1 MLTARNALQRS
12 TSAALTKFVSRR
24 CQSTSTMGA
33 IAGQHVHP
41 VQAYAEKKDF
51 STVMTQ
57 ADRSQEEAIR
67 ERIHLTSLVA
77 AIQQRT
83 ALHQQQQQ
91 ANPSKNDASR
101 KVAKA
106 RHMSLVD
113 AADAA
118 RDGEAYDKILIL
130 LHHGEAQHQVFE
142 RRWVEAGNG
151 TVDDA
156 QNDEDYPA
164 DPMLTGKVS
173 AFPRIQ
179 KTKIYAYVCES
190 ETEEVHR

>member
-1 MLTARNALQRS
+1 
-12 TSAALTKFVSRR
+12 
-24 CQSTSTMGA
+24 MGA
-33 IAGQHVHP
+33 IAGQHAHP

-57 ADRSQEEAIR
+57 ADQSQEEAIR

-83 ALHQQQQQ
+83 ALNQQQQQ
-91 ANPSKNDASR
+91 ANTSSNNDASR

-106 RHMSLVD
+106 QHMSLVE
-113 AADAA
+113 AADAV

-130 LHHGEAQHQVFE
+130 MHHGEAEHQVFE

-151 TVDDA
+151 TIDDA

-173 AFPRIQ
+173 TVCTRGHNAIYRCVRAVQYQQIQ
-179 KTKIYAYVCES
+179 NCAVDEGVYNM
-190 ETEEVHR
+190 H

>member
-1 MLTARNALQRS
+1 
-12 TSAALTKFVSRR
+12 
-24 CQSTSTMGA
+24 MGA
-33 IAGQHVHP
+33 IAGHPVHP

-51 STVMTQ
+51 STVMAQTDQ
-57 ADRSQEEAIR
+57 SQEEAIR

-83 ALHQQQQQ
+83 ALNEQQQQQ
-91 ANPSKNDASR
+91 QQSNASR

-106 RHMSLVD
+106 QHMSLVE

-118 RDGEAYDKILIL
+118 REGEAYDKILIL

-151 TVDDA
+151 SIDNA
-156 QNDEDYPA
+156 QYDEDYPA
-164 DPMLTGKVS
+164 DPMLSGKVS
-173 AFPRIQ
+173 NMSAQTNLNMNVIRKQRNMAKKEHSSVHCSFFRIR
-179 KTKIYAYVCES
+179 
-190 ETEEVHR
+190 H

>member
-1 MLTARNALQRS
+1 
-12 TSAALTKFVSRR
+12 
-24 CQSTSTMGA
+24 MGA
-33 IAGQHVHP
+33 IAGQHAHP

-57 ADRSQEEAIR
+57 ADQSQEEAIR

-83 ALHQQQQQ
+83 ALNQQQQ
-91 ANPSKNDASR
+91 ANSSNDDASR
-101 KVAKA
+101 KVAKTQ
-106 RHMSLVD
+106 HMSLVE
-113 AADAA
+113 AADAV

-130 LHHGEAQHQVFE
+130 IHHGEAEHQVFE

-151 TVDDA
+151 TIDDA

-173 AFPRIQ
+173 KHGVYTWAQ
-179 KTKIYAYVCES
+179 CNTC
-190 ETEEVHR
+190 T

>member
-1 MLTARNALQRS
+1 
-12 TSAALTKFVSRR
+12 
-24 CQSTSTMGA
+24 MGA
-33 IAGQHVHP
+33 IAGQHAHP

-57 ADRSQEEAIR
+57 ADQSQEEAIR
-67 ERIHLTSLVA
+67 ERIHLNSLVA

-83 ALHQQQQQ
+83 ALNQQQQQ
-91 ANPSKNDASR
+91 ANTSSNNDASR

-106 RHMSLVD
+106 QHMSLVE
-113 AADAA
+113 AADAV

-130 LHHGEAQHQVFE
+130 MHHGEAEHQVFE

-151 TVDDA
+151 TIDDA

-173 AFPRIQ
+173 TVCTRGQ
-179 KTKIYAYVCES
+179 NEIYRCVRAVQY
-190 ETEEVHR
+190 R